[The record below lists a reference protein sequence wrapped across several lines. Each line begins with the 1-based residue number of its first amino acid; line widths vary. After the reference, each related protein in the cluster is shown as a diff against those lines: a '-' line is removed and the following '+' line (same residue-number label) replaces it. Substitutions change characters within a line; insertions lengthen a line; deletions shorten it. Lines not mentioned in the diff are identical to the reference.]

1 MYPVPIPLR
10 TLVFLAGV
18 GQVVLALASLAI
30 PTVLRFREE
39 TAKLRPLLRQMF
51 WTYAGYIL
59 CTNLCF
65 GLLSAFAPAWL
76 LDGSPLAAAVT
87 GFIAVYWAAR
97 VVIQF
102 TYFDRSDAPPG
113 AHVRLAEIGLVS
125 LFVYLAAVYALAF
138 AANLRGGAF

>member
-1 MYPVPIPLR
+1 MTHLPLR

-18 GQVVLALASLAI
+18 GQILLALASLAI
-30 PTVLRFREE
+30 PRALRWEEE

-51 WTYAGYIL
+51 WTYGAYIL
-59 CTNLCF
+59 CTNLAF
-65 GLLSAFAPAWL
+65 GLVSAFAPAWL

-87 GFIAVYWAAR
+87 GFMALYWGAR

-113 AHVRLAEIGLVS
+113 AHVRLAEAGLVA
-125 LFVYLAAVYALAF
+125 LFVYLALVYGAAF
-138 AANLRGGAF
+138 AANLAGSGG